1 MKKLFIFFPIIPFIL
16 FSSCQKTEVSGI
28 DKIIIWGMNDSISI
42 DENVQLSAKAV
53 KGKDTTEISDVKWVT
68 SGDGLYSLS
77 GNILSPDKIGD
88 ARIICQYENLTAE
101 KFFKIVESGVIKKVD
116 FKIKN
121 LAPPTDVY
129 SIAEGSCGEAIL
141 WTICQYFGKNFS
153 QEAIN
158 KIGGDP
164 KRGLHG
170 NEVIAVLDS
179 LKIPYKRMKKAETW
193 VSTIDTLKNAIIR
206 GNPIIL
212 GVKIYP
218 DRHPGWSADHFILLT
233 GTNTKSNLFY
243 FNSFDYLGTIPF
255 AKLSNTN
262 DGYSLV
268 NSYNGLY
275 AIEILFSN

>member
-1 MKKLFIFFPIIPFIL
+1 MKKIFLFFPIIPIIL
-16 FSSCQKTEVSGI
+16 FSSCQKTEENSI
-28 DKIIIWGMNDSISI
+28 DKIIIWEMNDSISI
-42 DENVQLSAKAV
+42 DENIKLNAKAI
-53 KGKDTTEISDVKWVT
+53 KGKDTTDISDVEWVA

-77 GNILSPDKIGD
+77 GNILSPVKLG
-88 ARIICQYENLTAE
+88 ATRIICRHENLSAE
-101 KFFKIVESGVIKKVD
+101 KFFTIVESGVIKKVD

-121 LAPPTDVY
+121 LAPPTNVY
-129 SIAEGSCGEAIL
+129 SIAEGSCGEAVL
-141 WTICQYFGKNFS
+141 WTICQHFGKNLS

-179 LKIPYKRMKKAETW
+179 LKVPYKHKKKAETW
-193 VSTIDTLKNAIIR
+193 VSTIDTLKNAIIS

-218 DRHPGWSADHFILLT
+218 DRDPGWSCDHFILLT

-243 FNSFDYLGTIPF
+243 YNSFDYMGTILF
-255 AKLSNTN
+255 VKLTNTD

-268 NSYNGLY
+268 NSYNSLY
-275 AIEILFSN
+275 AIEILF